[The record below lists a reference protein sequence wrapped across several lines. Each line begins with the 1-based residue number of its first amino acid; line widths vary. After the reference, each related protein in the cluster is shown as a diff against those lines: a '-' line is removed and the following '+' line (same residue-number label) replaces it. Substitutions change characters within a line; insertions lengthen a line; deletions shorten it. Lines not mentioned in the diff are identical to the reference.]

1 MTYTVKSGD
10 SLSKIASKYGISW
23 RDLYNQNKSVVDS
36 TAMGRSKYWLYPN
49 QKLTIPG
56 QSAPTPTPT
65 PKPAAPVVSAGTSA
79 GEKAKLTPWAEVLP
93 WEQYYNPELV
103 KGSAMERA
111 AAYYAPQAQR
121 GRESL
126 ESSFADRGLTRSGMR
141 GQGIANFYD
150 ELGRQQRGDVEADII
165 SDTSDIKQEWQMLQ
179 QQYEQSGGKE
189 KPATTAYEAY
199 NLEPPT
205 TSAGRYGT
213 TYLNWLNNILK

>member
-1 MTYTVKSGD
+1 MQYIVRKGD
-10 SLSKIASKYGISW
+10 NLSKIAQRYGISW
-23 RDLYNQNKSVVDS
+23 RDLYNANKNVIGSNPNLIY
-36 TAMGRSKYWLYPN
+36 AGQKYN
-49 QKLTIPG
+49 IPG
-56 QSAPTPTPT
+56 QSAPA
-65 PKPAAPVVSAGTSA
+65 PKPAAPKTPTVTPGTSA
-79 GEKAKLTPWAEVLP
+79 GEKAKLTPWKEVLP
-93 WEQYYNPELV
+93 WEQYFNPELV
-103 KGSAMERA
+103 KGGAMETA

-141 GQGIANFYD
+141 GKNIQNFYD
-150 ELGRQQRGDVEADII
+150 ELGRRQRGDVEADII
-165 SDTSDIKQEWQMLQ
+165 GAESDAKQEWQMLQ
-179 QQYEQSGGKE
+179 QQYEKSGGKE

>member
-1 MTYTVKSGD
+1 MQYVVKPGD

-23 RDLYNQNKSVVDS
+23 RDLYNANKNVIGSN
-36 TAMGRSKYWLYPN
+36 PN
-49 QKLTIPG
+49 LIYAGQTYNVPG
-56 QSAPTPTPT
+56 QSAPAPTPT
-65 PKPAAPVVSAGTSA
+65 PEPVAPTVTPGTSA

-141 GQGIANFYD
+141 GKDIASFYD

>member
-56 QSAPTPTPT
+56 QSAPTPKKTVAPKTPT
-65 PKPAAPVVSAGTSA
+65 VTPGTSA
-79 GEKAKLTPWAEVLP
+79 GEKAKLTPWGEVLP
-93 WEQYYNPELV
+93 WEQYFNPELV
-103 KGSAMERA
+103 KGSAMETA

-121 GRESL
+121 GMESL
-126 ESSFADRGLTRSGMR
+126 ESNFADRGLTRSGMR
-141 GQGIANFYD
+141 GKNIASFYD

-165 SDTSDIKQEWQMLQ
+165 GAESDARQEYQMLQ
-179 QQYEQSGGKE
+179 QQYEQSEGKE

>member
-1 MTYTVKSGD
+1 MQYIVKPGD
-10 SLSKIASKYGISW
+10 SLSKISQKYGVSW
-23 RDLYNQNKSVVDS
+23 RDLYNANKNVIGSNPNLIY
-36 TAMGRSKYWLYPN
+36 AGQKYN
-49 QKLTIPG
+49 IPG
-56 QSAPTPTPT
+56 QSAPTPTLEPVAPT
-65 PKPAAPVVSAGTSA
+65 VTPGTSA
-79 GEKAKLTPWAEVLP
+79 GEKAKLTPWTEVLP

-150 ELGRQQRGDVEADII
+150 ELGRQQRGDIEADVI
-165 SDTSDIKQEWQMLQ
+165 SDTADIKQEWQMLQ

-189 KPATTAYEAY
+189 KPASNVYEAY
-199 NLEPPT
+199 ELTPPT

>member
-1 MTYTVKSGD
+1 MTYVVKPGD
-10 SLSKIASKYGISW
+10 SLSKISQKYGISW
-23 RDLYNQNKSVVDS
+23 RDLYNANKNVIGSNPNLIY
-36 TAMGRSKYWLYPN
+36 AGQKYN
-49 QKLTIPG
+49 IPG
-56 QSAPTPTPT
+56 QSAPA
-65 PKPAAPVVSAGTSA
+65 PKPAAPTVTPGTSA
-79 GEKAKLTPWAEVLP
+79 GEKAKLTPWTEVLP

-141 GQGIANFYD
+141 GKDIASFYD